1 MGILQV
7 YYFDPVENIYVV
19 VFKGEKGEILAFSHC
34 RGQKF
39 ETSIAHQKFPN
50 EIKHLEETLGAFS
63 LVQSSMVWVDY
74 FSWIFRSPILG
85 FGTVKHPHFNV

>member
-1 MGILQV
+1 MTLVYSCRHKVTFKISLCNYMGILQV

-34 RGQKF
+34 RGRKF
-39 ETSIAHQKFPN
+39 ETCIAHQKIPN

-63 LVQSSMVWVDY
+63 LVQSSMVRVDY
-74 FSWIFRSPILG
+74 FS
-85 FGTVKHPHFNV
+85 